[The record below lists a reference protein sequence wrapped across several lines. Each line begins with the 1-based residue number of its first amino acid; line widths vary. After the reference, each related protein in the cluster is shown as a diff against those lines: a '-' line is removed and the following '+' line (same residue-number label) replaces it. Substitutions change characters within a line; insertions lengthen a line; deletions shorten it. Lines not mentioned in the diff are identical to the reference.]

1 MSEGDQPTDVTD
13 RTNSAA
19 AIGPEET
26 ASASLGSILEAVAAT
41 QPLIQSLVN
50 RVTTNDVA
58 NLTLHWGAL
67 PVMADAPGEAAEMA
81 ETANALLYHT
91 SPMSD
96 TRIEAIRETAAVAE
110 HRGIPMV
117 LDPIGAGATPTR
129 NAVLSEL
136 LTEHRFAVIKG
147 NYGEI
152 SALAGEDAIVR
163 GVESV
168 GEYEQIAETARSLAR
183 ETGAI
188 VVASGTADVVANA
201 DRAYQIT
208 AGHKLLG
215 EVVGTGC
222 MLGASVASFCGALD
236 DPLIGSVYAALAY
249 GLAGELAADAD
260 YGGPASYK
268 TALLD
273 SAWRLDSD
281 GVGELALDDRI
292 ERI

>member
-1 MSEGDQPTDVTD
+1 MSEGDRPTDATD
-13 RTNSAA
+13 RTDPAA

-26 ASASLGSILEAVAAT
+26 VSACLGSILDAVEAT

-58 NLTLHWGAL
+58 NLTLHWSAL

-110 HRGIPMV
+110 RRGVPMV

-129 NAVLSEL
+129 NDVLADL
-136 LTEHRFAVIKG
+136 LTEWPFAVIKG

-152 SALAGEDAIVR
+152 SALAGEDAVVR

-183 ETGAI
+183 ETGAV
-188 VVASGTADVVANA
+188 VVASGTADVVADA

-208 AGHKLLG
+208 AGHEMLG

-222 MLGASVASFCGALD
+222 MLGASTASFCGAID
-236 DPLIGSVYAALAY
+236 DPLTGSVYAALAY
-249 GLAGELAADAD
+249 GLAGERALA
-260 YGGPASYK
+260 
-268 TALLD
+268 
-273 SAWRLDSD
+273 
-281 GVGELALDDRI
+281 DRI
-292 ERI
+292 ERVWRS

>member
-1 MSEGDQPTDVTD
+1 MSEGDRPADATD

-19 AIGPEET
+19 PIGPEET
-26 ASASLGSILEAVAAT
+26 AAASLGSILDAVEAT

-81 ETANALLYHT
+81 ETANAMLYHT

-96 TRIEAIRETAAVAE
+96 ARIEAIRETAAVAE
-110 HRGIPMV
+110 SRGVPMV

-129 NAVLSEL
+129 NDVLSDL
-136 LTEHRFAVIKG
+136 LTEWPFAVIKG

-152 SALAGEDAIVR
+152 SALAGEDAVVR

-183 ETGAI
+183 ETGAV
-188 VVASGTADVVANA
+188 VVASGTADVVADA
-201 DRAYQIT
+201 DRAYRIT
-208 AGHKLLG
+208 AGHEMLG

-222 MLGASVASFCGALD
+222 MLGASIASVCGAID
-236 DPLIGSVYAALAY
+236 DPLTGSVYAALAY
-249 GLAGELAADAD
+249 GLAGEHAAASEF
-260 YGGPASYK
+260 GGPASYK

-273 SAWRLDSD
+273 TAWEFESAT
-281 GVGELALDDRI
+281 VGDLALDDRI